1 MDNGKPRE
9 GQLCRLVI
17 DGYASDGAGVAR
29 LDGMVVFVQGG
40 IRGEACDV
48 RLTHVGRSA
57 LWGRVEEVVNPSP
70 ARIFP
75 RCLHYT
81 KCGGCQFRH
90 MNYAEELEAKRIRV
104 EDALR
109 RLGGAEIHVSAI
121 LGAEQVDRYRNKAQ
135 FPVAKGPRIG
145 FYRPRSHDV
154 IDVDDCLLQ
163 GEAAARLRGAVK
175 EWMAE
180 YSIPAYNERTF
191 TGLVRHVYV
200 RTNRA
205 GRSLCC
211 LLVNGRGVPR
221 EAELVRALRRAE
233 PNLAGIVLGVNE
245 KHNNVILGDSYR
257 TLWGEDFLS
266 DTLCGLTF
274 RLSVPS
280 FYQVN
285 PAQTEVLYGKALE
298 FAGLTGAETVLDLY
312 CGIGTISL
320 VMARKAGM
328 VWGAEVVP
336 QAVDDAIANAQRNHI
351 ENARF
356 LCADAGEAA
365 RYLEGEGVRPDVV
378 CVDPPRKGLAE
389 DVVDTIADM
398 GPERVVY
405 VSCDPGTLGRDVKR
419 FAGRGYTLKK
429 AVAVD
434 MFPRTAHV
442 ETVVLLSKGE
452 IDSKKVRV
460 EFSLEDMDMSG
471 FQKGATYEQIKA
483 YVLEHSGLKVSS
495 LYISQIKRKCGLEV
509 GQNYNLSKKE
519 DAKVPQCPPEKES
532 AIREALKFYNLI

>member
-109 RLGGAEIHVSAI
+109 RLGGADIHVSAI
-121 LGAEQVDRYRNKAQ
+121 LGAERVGRYRNKAQ

-233 PNLAGIVLGVNE
+233 PNLAGVVLGVNE

-328 VWGAEVVP
+328 VWGGEVVP

-398 GPERVVY
+398 GPQRVVY

-419 FAGRGYTLKK
+419 FAGRDYTLKK

-442 ETVVLLSKGE
+442 ETVCLLSKLNVKHHIEVE
-452 IDSKKVRV
+452 ITMDELDLTAAESK
-460 EFSLEDMDMSG
+460 
-471 FQKGATYEQIKA
+471 ATYDEIKA
-483 YVLEHSGLKVSS
+483 YVLEKFGFKVSQ
-495 LYISQIKRKCGLEV
+495 LYIAQIKRKCGIIERK
-509 GQNYNLSKKE
+509 NYNQSKKE
-519 DAKVPQCPPEKES
+519 DAKVPKCPPEKEA
-532 AIREALKFYNLI
+532 AIMDALKHFQMIP

>member
-442 ETVVLLSKGE
+442 ETVVLLSKLNTKQHIE
-452 IDSKKVRV
+452 VELNLDELDLTSAESK
-460 EFSLEDMDMSG
+460 
-471 FQKGATYEQIKA
+471 ATYDEIKA
-483 YVLEHSGLKVSS
+483 YVLEKHGLKASS
-495 LYISQIKRKCGLEV
+495 LYISQVKRKCGLDV

-519 DAKVPQCPPEKES
+519 DAKVPQCPPEKEA
-532 AIREALKFYNLI
+532 AIMDALKHFQMI